1 MYFLV
6 FAFEN
11 TKKQLIF
18 LCICQS
24 DSLKVLRSS
33 AMVNS
38 ISVSTLGFKAC
49 FIKMS
54 EKNIKCMQLGS
65 NLFICQQCAIT
76 PTLISI

>member
-33 AMVNS
+33 AMVTS
-38 ISVSTLGFKAC
+38 ILLVSPHLVLKLASL
-49 FIKMS
+49 K
-54 EKNIKCMQLGS
+54 
-65 NLFICQQCAIT
+65 
-76 PTLISI
+76 

>member
-11 TKKQLIF
+11 TKKQFIF

-54 EKNIKCMQLGS
+54 EKKHQMHAARQQ
-65 NLFICQQCAIT
+65 FIYLSAMCNHT
-76 PTLISI
+76 HTD